1 MQFLSLFF
9 SVGGYRKGVD
19 KESAKGRG
27 REICNLHTNNSDPGQ
42 QRREKGVLGQW
53 RKHRGT
59 SDGARGRWKS
69 LRGGS

>member
-9 SVGGYRKGVD
+9 SVGGYRKGID

-42 QRREKGVLGQW
+42 QRWEKGVIVE
-53 RKHRGT
+53 KT
-59 SDGARGRWKS
+59 
-69 LRGGS
+69 